1 MMSVKNIHMLETTI
15 VGGAVGVTRKMLI
28 SPDEGPNFAMR
39 SFVIQPGG
47 SMPNHTNLVEHEQYV
62 LNGQAEI
69 GIGKEVYRVKK
80 GDVVFIPAEVPHY
93 YKNIGEEPFEFLC
106 IVPNKP
112 DTTTILEKQA
122 SSG

>member
-1 MMSVKNIHMLETTI
+1 MSVKNIHMLETTI